1 MAPSDTNS
9 LEDWR
14 ERAYDHGMETRVHKL
29 EADVTAI
36 KIDLAVIKSNYAT
49 RGDVA
54 EAKNVI
60 ITWLVGTV
68 FVAQL
73 LPLLLKKFGF

>member
-1 MAPSDTNS
+1 MAPSTTSS
-9 LEDWR
+9 LEEWR
-14 ERAYDHGMETRVHKL
+14 DRAYDQGMETRVHKL

-49 RGDVA
+49 GADVA
-54 EAKNVI
+54 NAKNVI
-60 ITWLVGTV
+60 ITWVVGAV
-68 FVAQL
+68 FMAQL